1 MQKVF
6 LLVLVVAGAFVWLTS
21 GDLPPVVASHFGPG
35 GAANGFM
42 GKGTYTAFM
51 LTVVVVVP
59 ALVAFSGRL
68 ARALPPRLV
77 NLPNRQ
83 YWLAPP
89 RRAATLE
96 SLSSMSLTFACVL
109 VLFLCF
115 VHWLVA
121 QANAVQPARLAEAP
135 LFVGLA
141 AFGVA
146 TVLWLLALLR
156 RFGRVP

>member
-1 MQKVF
+1 
-6 LLVLVVAGAFVWLTS
+6 
-21 GDLPPVVASHFGPG
+21 
-35 GAANGFM
+35 
-42 GKGTYTAFM
+42 
-51 LTVVVVVP
+51 
-59 ALVAFSGRL
+59 
-68 ARALPPRLV
+68 
-77 NLPNRQ
+77 
-83 YWLAPP
+83 
-89 RRAATLE
+89 
-96 SLSSMSLTFACVL
+96 MSLTFACVL